1 MSLVTLLVVLGP
13 VVAAVA
19 LCSMLDKLCFVSA
32 LLREVMF
39 ERIAR

>member
-13 VVAAVA
+13 VVVAVA